1 MTTGGGRSFGVF
13 ALDVADDGVA
23 VCTFSRPP
31 VNAVSFSVYEDL
43 QALTEHV
50 AGELAIRVVVLA
62 APDEAKAWC
71 GGADL
76 NDFVGIDQAAR
87 KARYARINAILPAFE
102 RLDRP
107 VIAAITGPAVGIG
120 VILAAL
126 CDMRIAAE
134 EAHFSCPEI
143 RYSLVAGGGGLF
155 RTLNMPEAKAR
166 EMLFT
171 GRRFTAAELAP
182 TGFFN
187 YVVPRAEVM
196 PRAIGLAREIATQSL
211 PALRARKRASVG
223 LEGRSWTE
231 AYLDAQA
238 LSAELTGSADGE
250 EGLAA
255 FLGRREARF
264 QDR

>member
-1 MTTGGGRSFGVF
+1 MFT
-13 ALDVADDGVA
+13 LDVEDDGVA
-23 VCTFSRPP
+23 ICTFWRPP
-31 VNAVSFSVYEDL
+31 VNAVSYSVYEDL

-50 AGELAIRVVVLA
+50 AADLTIRVVILA
-62 APDEAKAWC
+62 VPEGAKAWC

-107 VIAAITGPAVGIG
+107 VVAAITAPAVGIG

-134 EAHFSCPEI
+134 DAHFSCPEI
-143 RYSLVAGGGGLF
+143 RYSLVAGGGGIF

-171 GRRFTAAELAP
+171 GRRFTGAELAP

-187 YVVPRAEVM
+187 YVLPRTEVM
-196 PRAIGLAREIATQSL
+196 PRAIGLAREIAVQSL

-238 LSAELTGSADGE
+238 LSAELTGSVDAE
-250 EGLAA
+250 EGVAA
-255 FLGRREARF
+255 FLDGREARF